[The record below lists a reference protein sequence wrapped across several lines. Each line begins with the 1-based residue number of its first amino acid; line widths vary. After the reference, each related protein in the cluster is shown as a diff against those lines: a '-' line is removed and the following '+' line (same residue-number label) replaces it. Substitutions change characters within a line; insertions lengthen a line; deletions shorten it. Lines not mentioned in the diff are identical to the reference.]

1 METVGKNH
9 MPSCQN
15 FWELCN
21 LVFLGVAAQTE
32 SVFKGGEIVPGK
44 IILKHVSWS
53 FGPCIKGFAMCKP
66 IIQVDDTWLHRKYT
80 GTLLIAIAQD
90 EVNYIF
96 PIAYAIVEG
105 ETTSTWGFF

>member
-66 IIQVDDTWLHRKYT
+66 IIQVDDTWLYGKYND
-80 GTLLIAIAQD
+80 TLLTA
-90 EVNYIF
+90 
-96 PIAYAIVEG
+96 
-105 ETTSTWGFF
+105 TT